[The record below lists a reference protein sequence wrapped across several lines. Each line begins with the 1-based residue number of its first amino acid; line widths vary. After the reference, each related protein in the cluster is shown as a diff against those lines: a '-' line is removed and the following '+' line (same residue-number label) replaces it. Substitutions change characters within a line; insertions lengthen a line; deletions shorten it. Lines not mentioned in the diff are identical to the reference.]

1 MADSIYRRIS
11 KPISKTG
18 YRSSVTLG
26 SYRHVNYGTEAP
38 KITVEPVIPEPVVTP
53 IMPVEDVKVVND
65 LKDYVVE
72 VEEKKGFF
80 KKLFESVMRT
90 FSPRKALAA
99 PVTDPYRKEDQAR
112 KLKEEKDKKKFGY
125 SIDVYENTSAAQA
138 KNRLAAA
145 LQNDRANTRVIPTEI
160 KVTTPN
166 VTAPSDKAKD
176 DGFDIE

>member
-1 MADSIYRRIS
+1 MADSIYRKITG
-11 KPISKTG
+11 PISKTG
-18 YRSSVTLG
+18 YRSSATLG
-26 SYRHVNYGTEAP
+26 SYRHVSYGTEAP
-38 KITVEPVIPEPVVTP
+38 KLNVEPVIPEPVVTP
-53 IMPVEDVKVVND
+53 IMPVEPVEDVKVVND

-160 KVTTPN
+160 KVTTPK
-166 VTAPSDKAKD
+166 DKSED

>member
-53 IMPVEDVKVVND
+53 IMPVEDV
-65 LKDYVVE
+65 
-72 VEEKKGFF
+72 
-80 KKLFESVMRT
+80 
-90 FSPRKALAA
+90 
-99 PVTDPYRKEDQAR
+99 
-112 KLKEEKDKKKFGY
+112 KEEKDKKKFGY